1 MIGSDRGKGAQAGRP
16 YDRSFVA
23 FPFHVRSFRPR
34 CTMKLKLFSWLL
46 LGSVW
51 WMSGGMS
58 VPAEGGMPK
67 PGQATLAAALEPS
80 GSDTALARDI
90 GPEGIYVD
98 TQGHDQNDDVVGS
111 VTYNNQSRVSV
122 HIQAIYVHGKNIKTQ
137 GLFPVN
143 VDIEVGAKVKLL
155 EVLRDKTGEPAT
167 VAVEVH
173 YQ

>member
-1 MIGSDRGKGAQAGRP
+1 MNIKSFPLFLFGSAWLIWGGPSLLAG
-16 YDRSFVA
+16 
-23 FPFHVRSFRPR
+23 
-34 CTMKLKLFSWLL
+34 
-46 LGSVW
+46 GS
-51 WMSGGMS
+51 
-58 VPAEGGMPK
+58 
-67 PGQATLAAALEPS
+67 TALDNS
-80 GSDTALARDI
+80 GSFSALMQDL

-98 TQGHDQNDDVVGS
+98 VQGHDKNDSVVGS
-111 VTYNNQSRVSV
+111 VSYNNQSKGSI

-155 EVLRDKTGEPAT
+155 DVLRDKIGEPST